1 MIGVNY
7 LFDREITNVIE
18 VMVLMSLYTIF
29 LVFGIDCYKVFLF
42 FGKVWLI
49 SKVVNFIGFNKMIV
63 IMFYFPF

>member
-1 MIGVNY
+1 MSKHIHVIFCSVSFMIGVNY

-42 FGKVWLI
+42 FGKV
-49 SKVVNFIGFNKMIV
+49 
-63 IMFYFPF
+63 